1 MVIQPYYEK
10 NDAHTSREALHPI
23 LAMRS
28 NQYSNYCKEEGIEAK
43 ERTPSPKHRV
53 QGPRLTFYR
62 TRLGSLLRP
71 EE

>member
-43 ERTPSPKHRV
+43 ERTPSPNIAYKDRDSH
-53 QGPRLTFYR
+53 FIAHAWAHC
-62 TRLGSLLRP
+62 
-71 EE
+71 